1 MPWIIKVKKMFSD
14 NRIVIVAVL
23 CVLVFF
29 GTVFGFYRLVKP
41 LVEVEKKLEPIECQ
55 QAYAKAKA
63 CIEMESRYPER
74 FKYNP

>member
-1 MPWIIKVKKMFSD
+1 MFKNKIMIIALLS
-14 NRIVIVAVL
+14 AV
-23 CVLVFF
+23 VFF
-29 GTVFGFYRLVKP
+29 GSAFTLYNLAGSLIDT
-41 LVEVEKKLEPIECQ
+41 EKKPEPIECQ